1 MREKKAFIRLARGS
15 LTVEAAV
22 ILPFFLFVFF
32 IFLFV
37 IKAVYVQAALDHAVD
52 ETTHEIAAISYP
64 LSFFN
69 EWEDE
74 VLAEGVLYGNENKKD
89 INNNNE
95 ESLPNIYS
103 ELFKGILDGN
113 LISANVKGILEIV
126 YGSSFDIGLQ
136 SIEADLIRELGKHYI
151 DLQVNGKYTLV
162 NKIISR
168 HLDTHKLN
176 RNRVALCLVHLPQSD
191 YGYNNTKLDESYQ
204 KTGLLPERDFSK
216 DDVVIQAQYDFVI
229 PLPFMSQKSILLKS
243 TSIERAWLNGGN
255 GIYTDRTE
263 KGLFE
268 QAQEEIESTVYITRT
283 GVKYHLSGCR
293 YLRKSKIPISR
304 EEAIKS
310 YQPCKVCRP
319 P

>member
-1 MREKKAFIRLARGS
+1 MQEKKALMRLARGS

-22 ILPFFLFVFF
+22 VLPFFLFVFF
-32 IFLFV
+32 LFLFV
-37 IKAVYVQAALDHAVD
+37 IKAVYVQSALDHAVD

-74 VLAEGVLYGNENKKD
+74 VLAEEVLSGKGYGRDSGD
-89 INNNNE
+89 IPEDSISNV
-95 ESLPNIYS
+95 YS
-103 ELFKGILDGN
+103 KFFEDILIGN
-113 LISANVKGILEIV
+113 LANTNLTEI
-126 YGSSFDIGLQ
+126 FNT
-136 SIEADLIRELGKHYI
+136 IETELIRELGKHYI
-151 DLQVNGKYTLV
+151 DLQDNGKYALV
-162 NKIISR
+162 DKIISR

-176 RNRVALCLVHLPQSD
+176 RNRVTLCLVHLPQSD
-191 YGYNNTKLDESYQ
+191 YGYNNTKYDDSDQ

-216 DDVVIQAQYDFVI
+216 DDVVIQAQYDFAI

-243 TSIERAWLNGGN
+243 TSIERAWLHGGN

-268 QAQEEIESTVYITRT
+268 QVQEEIEGTVYITRT

-310 YQPCKVCRP
+310 YQPCKVCCP